1 MYYYIYL
8 ILYITQTNSEYKSDK
23 KFTLI
28 RYFSLFIINYN
39 HITSHQHYII
49 KMTIKHLVICGGG
62 QTLFRVLGALN
73 YLEKKEYWSLKDV
86 KSIYGTSSGAIFGA
100 MLCLKYDHATL
111 ENYLINRPWHEAFPI
126 KMNQLLNAY
135 TKKGIFDHTSL
146 ETAFKPL
153 LSAKDLPLTVTLKE
167 LYEFSNI
174 ELHLYTLE
182 INQFVM
188 VDMSYK
194 THPDVP
200 LTRAV
205 AMSSAVPGA
214 FAPWCDETGC
224 YVDGGVIDN
233 YPLHFCIRDGC
244 DINEILG
251 VKFNYIDEAATT
263 ASTTTAAGAS
273 ASTGESSHNI
283 LGKDSNIFDFLI
295 GFFSKVLHEMST
307 EHKQPKIPNELVCES
322 TLMTFDTLKLA
333 ICSLEN
339 RIKLHE
345 DGVKSGTAF
354 WESKQAV

>member
-1 MYYYIYL
+1 
-8 ILYITQTNSEYKSDK
+8 
-23 KFTLI
+23 
-28 RYFSLFIINYN
+28 
-39 HITSHQHYII
+39 
-49 KMTIKHLVICGGG
+49 MTIKHLVICGGG

-135 TKKGIFDHTSL
+135 TKKGIFDHATV

-194 THPDVP
+194 THPDIP

-244 DINEILG
+244 DVNEIFG
-251 VKFNYIDEAATT
+251 VKFNYIDEPVAVTSATAT
-263 ASTTTAAGAS
+263 IAS
-273 ASTGESSHNI
+273 AGESSHNI

-307 EHKQPKIPNELVCES
+307 ENKQPPIPNELVCDS
-322 TLMTFDTLKLA
+322 SFMSFDTLKLA

-339 RIKLHE
+339 RMKLYE
-345 DGVKSGTAF
+345 DGVKAGTAF
-354 WESKQAV
+354 WESKQVQEL

>member
-1 MYYYIYL
+1 MP
-8 ILYITQTNSEYKSDK
+8 
-23 KFTLI
+23 
-28 RYFSLFIINYN
+28 
-39 HITSHQHYII
+39 
-49 KMTIKHLVICGGG
+49 IKHLVICGGG

-73 YLEKKEYWSLKDV
+73 YLEKKEYWSLKDIT
-86 KSIYGTSSGAIFGA
+86 SIYGTSSGAIFGA

-111 ENYLINRPWHEAFPI
+111 ENYLLNRPWHEAFPI

-135 TKKGIFDHTSL
+135 TKKVIFDHATV

-167 LYEFSNI
+167 LYEYSNI

-194 THPDVP
+194 THPDIP

-224 YVDGGVIDN
+224 YVDGGVLDN
-233 YPLHFCIRDGC
+233 YPLHFCIRDGR
-244 DINEILG
+244 DVNEIFG
-251 VKFNYIDEAATT
+251 IKFNYVDEPEP
-263 ASTTTAAGAS
+263 S
-273 ASTGESSHNI
+273 ANESSHNV

-307 EHKQPKIPNELVCES
+307 ENKQPPIPNELICDS
-322 TLMTFDTLKLA
+322 SFMTFDTLKRA

-339 RIKLHE
+339 RIKLY
-345 DGVKSGTAF
+345 DSGVKAATLF
-354 WESKQAV
+354 WELKQPALVPASSL

>member
-1 MYYYIYL
+1 MP
-8 ILYITQTNSEYKSDK
+8 
-23 KFTLI
+23 
-28 RYFSLFIINYN
+28 
-39 HITSHQHYII
+39 
-49 KMTIKHLVICGGG
+49 IKHLVICGGG

-73 YLEKKEYWSLKDV
+73 YLEKKEYWSLKDIR
-86 KSIYGTSSGAIFGA
+86 SIYGTSSGAIFGA

-135 TKKGIFDHTSL
+135 TKKGVFDHTTV

-167 LYEFSNI
+167 LYEYSNI

-182 INQFVM
+182 INQFIM

-194 THPDVP
+194 THPDIP

-224 YVDGGVIDN
+224 YVDGGVLDN
-233 YPLHFCIRDGC
+233 YPLHFCIRNGC
-244 DINEILG
+244 DINEIFG
-251 VKFNYIDEAATT
+251 IKFNYIDEPLDLG
-263 ASTTTAAGAS
+263 AG
-273 ASTGESSHNI
+273 TNNESSHAI

-295 GFFSKVLHEMST
+295 GFFSKVLQEMST
-307 EHKQPKIPNELVCES
+307 ENKQPPIPNELVCDS
-322 TLMTFDTLKLA
+322 TFMTFDTLKRA

-339 RIKLHE
+339 RLKLY
-345 DGVKSGTAF
+345 DSGVKAATAF
-354 WESKQAV
+354 WESKCGELSETPSDL